1 MTTKLELLKQKQSAL
16 LARIKQEE
24 AKQKTKERKEETR
37 MKILLGAMI
46 LEEMKAST
54 TTNEEIRKRLNIYL
68 TKKRDRGLFKL

>member
-1 MTTKLELLKQKQSAL
+1 MTTKLEQLKQKQSAL

-46 LEEMKAST
+46 LEEMKANT

-68 TKKRDRGLFKL
+68 TKERDRGLFKL

>member
-68 TKKRDRGLFKL
+68 TKKRDRELFKL